1 MKFQAALRG
10 QKGETSLTSRREK
23 SAAMGNDKSLLTV
36 AIALSQHLIKECACS
51 KDSRVSKQLH
61 VPIAPEH
68 APERHGIKI

>member
-51 KDSRVSKQLH
+51 KYTYIETAGISAANICNDS
-61 VPIAPEH
+61 
-68 APERHGIKI
+68 G